1 MPRGKVGKVYAF
13 EMPIEEFFEKVG
25 FVLGPS
31 LPLNQIHV
39 ETDDET
45 TDILNRKYPVERYKE
60 YYRNEDPEL
69 PNLTLPLIWDYVNK
83 KHDFGKNLVL
93 HFPSA
98 EYMRNGEKYTT
109 DRFEYPQ
116 MMSPLEVLGA
126 IDTYFDQFRADD
138 PNLEVLGEE
147 KLFRGLK
154 PHTFNF
160 RTEKHIPEDGFELDL
175 E

>member
-1 MPRGKVGKVYAF
+1 MPKAGRVYAF

-25 FVLGPS
+25 FALGPS
-31 LPLNQIHV
+31 LPLDEIYI
-39 ETDDET
+39 ETYDHI
-45 TDILNRKYPVERYKE
+45 TDIFNRKYPVEGYEE
-60 YYRNEDPEL
+60 YYFDGQPEL
-69 PNLTLPLIWDYVNK
+69 PNLTHPYVWDYVNK

-109 DRFEYPQ
+109 DRFEYPR
-116 MMSPLEVLGA
+116 MLSPLEVLGA
-126 IDTYFDQFRADD
+126 IDTYFDQFRDTD
-138 PNLEVLGEE
+138 PTLEILGEE

-160 RTEKHIPEDGFELDL
+160 RTEKHIPEDGYELDL